1 MTMTDPVADMI
12 TRIRNGNLA
21 NKDYVAIPYS
31 SFKEGIIKVLKEE
44 GFIKDYA
51 IVEEGKAKYLRV
63 FLLYSGKRKA
73 ITEIK
78 RVSKP
83 GRRIY
88 VDRDEI
94 PEIKSGYGIA
104 VLSTSK
110 GILSSKKAKE
120 MGIGGELLFYV
131 W

>member
-12 TRIRNGNLA
+12 TRIRNGNLV
-21 NKDYVAIPYS
+21 NKDYVVIPYS

>member
-1 MTMTDPVADMI
+1 MTMTDPVADML

-21 NKDYVAIPYS
+21 SKDYVAIPHS
-31 SFKEGIIKVLKEE
+31 SFKEEILRVLKEE
-44 GFIKDYA
+44 NFIKDYS
-51 IVEEGKAKYLRV
+51 VTEEGKAKYLKV
-63 FLLYSGKRKA
+63 FLYTGKQKA

-78 RVSKP
+78 KASKP

-88 VDRDEI
+88 VDKDGI
-94 PEIKSGYGIA
+94 PEIKAGYGIA

-110 GILSSKKAKE
+110 GILSNKKAKE
-120 MGIGGELLFYV
+120 SGTGGELLFYV

>member
-12 TRIRNGNLA
+12 TRIRNGNLV
-21 NKDYVAIPYS
+21 NKDYVVIPYS
-31 SFKEGIIKVLKEE
+31 NFKEGIIKVLKEE

-51 IVEEGKAKYLRV
+51 IVEEGKAKYIRV

-78 RVSKP
+78 RASKP

>member
-1 MTMTDPVADMI
+1 MVMTDPIADMI
-12 TRIRNGNLA
+12 TRIRNGNLVK
-21 NKDYVAIPYS
+21 KDFISIPYS
-31 SFKEGIIKVLKEE
+31 SFKEEIIKVLKEE
-44 GFIKDYA
+44 GFIKDYVIA
-51 IVEEGKAKYLRV
+51 EEEKVKNLKV
-63 FLLYSGKRKA
+63 FLLYSGKKKA

-78 RVSKP
+78 RISKP

-88 VDRDEI
+88 VDRDTI

-120 MGIGGELLFYV
+120 TGIGGELLFYI

>member
-1 MTMTDPVADMI
+1 MTMTDPIADMI
-12 TRIRNGNLA
+12 TRIRNGNLV
-21 NKDYVAIPYS
+21 NKDYVLIPHS
-31 SFKEGIIKVLKEE
+31 SFKEEVLKVLKEE
-44 GFIKDYA
+44 GFIKDY
-51 IVEEGKAKYLRV
+51 VVTEEGKAKYLKV
-63 FLLYSGKRKA
+63 FLLYSGRRKA

-78 RVSKP
+78 RASKP

-88 VDRDEI
+88 INKDEI

-104 VLSTSK
+104 IISTSK

-120 MGIGGELLFYV
+120 IGIGGELLFYV

>member
-1 MTMTDPVADMI
+1 MTMTDPIADMI
-12 TRIRNGNLA
+12 TRIRNGNLS
-21 NKDYVAIPYS
+21 NKDYVVIPHS
-31 SFKEGIIKVLKEE
+31 IFKEEILKVLKEE
-44 GFIKDYA
+44 GFIKDYTVA
-51 IVEEGKAKYLRV
+51 EEGKAKYLKV
-63 FLLYSGKRKA
+63 FLLYSGRRKA

-88 VDRDEI
+88 VNKEEI

-104 VLSTSK
+104 VLSTPK
-110 GILSSKKAKE
+110 GILSSKKAKDN
-120 MGIGGELLFYV
+120 GIGGELLLYV

>member
-31 SFKEGIIKVLKEE
+31 NFKEGIIKVLKED

-51 IVEEGKAKYLRV
+51 IIEEGKAKYLRV

-73 ITEIK
+73 IAEIK
-78 RVSKP
+78 RASKP

>member
-12 TRIRNGNLA
+12 TRIRNGNLV
-21 NKDYVAIPYS
+21 NKDYVVIPHS
-31 SFKEGIIKVLKEE
+31 KFKEEILKVLKEE
-44 GFIKDYA
+44 NFIKDYS
-51 IVEEGKAKYLRV
+51 VTEEGKAKYLNA
-63 FLLYSGKRKA
+63 FLYIGKQKA

-83 GRRIY
+83 GRRVYI
-88 VDRDEI
+88 DKTKI
-94 PEIKSGYGIA
+94 PEIKYGYGIA

-110 GILSSKKAKE
+110 GILSNKQAKE
-120 MGIGGELLFYV
+120 SGTGGELLFYV